1 MPVEA
6 ASSTVPRAPAT
17 PISDAADLRGLA
29 RQRLLWSYGLGDAGT
44 GMAAS
49 LIGFYLFVFYTSAA
63 GLPPWMAG
71 LVLMVG
77 RLWDGINDPV
87 VGWLS
92 DKTNSRWGP
101 RLPWILGAAVPL
113 GLSMAAMWW
122 VPPGSTWLKF
132 AIFVVIS
139 TLAQTFY
146 TAVNLP
152 YSALAAELTGDVAL
166 RTRLNTARFTGSI
179 IASLVGVVLGAM
191 LLQDHSNPASYLR
204 VGVLVG
210 LVVALA
216 TLGCGWGL
224 APAALHCQRP
234 IREQGTTRR
243 LLSRVGANGRFLMV
257 LGLYLLLWCGL
268 QIMQTAALIYLPV
281 VLRLPESWSNWILLP
296 FLVSTLVGLWIWNNL
311 SHRRGRIGALKLG
324 ATLWIGGCALA
335 MLLPPLNEAIGP
347 LGSTGNQIK
356 LLLLV
361 ITIVLAGLGAS
372 CAYLI
377 PWSLL
382 PDAIDADPEK
392 PAGQYSAWMVLGQKL
407 CISLALLFFGNLLS
421 VSGYVAA
428 QGSQQPAS
436 ALMAIRLCMGL
447 IPALLVVLG
456 LIVVRRWPHRPP
468 HGP

>member
-179 IASLVGVVLGAM
+179 IASLVGVVLGAL

>member
-1 MPVEA
+1 
-6 ASSTVPRAPAT
+6 
-17 PISDAADLRGLA
+17 
-29 RQRLLWSYGLGDAGT
+29 
-44 GMAAS
+44 MAA
-49 LIGFYLFVFYTSAA
+49 
-63 GLPPWMAG
+63 
-71 LVLMVG
+71 
-77 RLWDGINDPV
+77 R
-87 VGWLS
+87 
-92 DKTNSRWGP
+92 
-101 RLPWILGAAVPL
+101 
-113 GLSMAAMWW
+113 WW
-122 VPPGSTWLKF
+122 VPPGSTWVKF
-132 AIFVVIS
+132 AIFVAIS

-179 IASLVGVVLGAM
+179 IASLVGVVLGAL
-191 LLQDHSNPASYLR
+191 LLQDHSDPASYLR

-210 LVVALA
+210 LVVAVT

-243 LLSRVGANGRFLMV
+243 LLSRVGSNGRFLMV

-268 QIMQTAALIYLPV
+268 QIMQTAALLYLPV

-296 FLVSTLVGLWIWNNL
+296 FMVSTLVGLWIWNSL
-311 SHRRGRIGALKLG
+311 SHQRGRIGALKLG
-324 ATLWIGGCALA
+324 AALWISGCALA
-335 MLLPPLNEAIGP
+335 MLLPPLNEAVSP
-347 LGSTGNQIK
+347 LGSSGNQIK

-361 ITIVLAGLGAS
+361 VTIVLAGLGAS

-421 VSGYVAA
+421 VSGYEAA
-428 QGSQQPAS
+428 QGTQQPAS
-436 ALMAIRLCMGL
+436 ALIAIRLCMGL
-447 IPALLVVLG
+447 IPAVLVVLG

>member
-1 MPVEA
+1 V
-6 ASSTVPRAPAT
+6 
-17 PISDAADLRGLA
+17 
-29 RQRLLWSYGLGDAGT
+29 
-44 GMAAS
+44 
-49 LIGFYLFVFYTSAA
+49 
-63 GLPPWMAG
+63 
-71 LVLMVG
+71 
-77 RLWDGINDPV
+77 
-87 VGWLS
+87 
-92 DKTNSRWGP
+92 
-101 RLPWILGAAVPL
+101 
-113 GLSMAAMWW
+113 
-122 VPPGSTWLKF
+122 KF
-132 AIFVVIS
+132 AIFVAIS

-179 IASLVGVVLGAM
+179 IASLVGVVLGAL
-191 LLQDHSNPASYLR
+191 LLQDHSDPASYLR

-210 LVVALA
+210 LVVAVA

-243 LLSRVGANGRFLMV
+243 LLSRVGGNGRFLMV

-268 QIMQTAALIYLPV
+268 QIMQTAALLYLPV

-296 FLVSTLVGLWIWNNL
+296 FMVSTLVGLWIWNSL
-311 SHRRGRIGALKLG
+311 SHQRGRIGALKLG
-324 ATLWIGGCALA
+324 AALWISGCALA
-335 MLLPPLNEAIGP
+335 MLLPPLNEAVSP
-347 LGSTGNQIK
+347 LGSSGNQIK

-361 ITIVLAGLGAS
+361 VTIVLAGLGAS

-421 VSGYVAA
+421 LSGYEAA
-428 QGSQQPAS
+428 QGTQQPAS
-436 ALMAIRLCMGL
+436 ALIAIRLCMGL
-447 IPALLVVLG
+447 IPAVLVVLG